1 MLVLS
6 RRIGEMLK
14 VGDDVE
20 IHILDIGRGQVRI
33 GIDAPRSVNIVR
45 SELLDRP
52 APERAVDT
60 SINPPAKNTRGSG
73 FLRSASRGNTGIKE
87 N

>member
-45 SELLDRP
+45 SELLDR
-52 APERAVDT
+52 APSERPVDP
-60 SINPPAKNTRGSG
+60 SINQPAKATRGSG
-73 FLRSASRGNTGIKE
+73 FLRSASRGNAGIKE